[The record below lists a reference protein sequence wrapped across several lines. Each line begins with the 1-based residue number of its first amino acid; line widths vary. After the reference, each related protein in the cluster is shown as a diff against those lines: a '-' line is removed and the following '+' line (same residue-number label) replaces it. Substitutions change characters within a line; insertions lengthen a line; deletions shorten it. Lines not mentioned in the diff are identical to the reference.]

1 MANRQRAE
9 ARRKAQAKAA
19 RQSGEGG
26 GLKWL
31 WVALGVVVLVVAGI
45 VVFASGG
52 DDSPTTTGTDD
63 TSKSSLPD
71 SQPVTVTG
79 DPLVAFPKDG
89 SAPADDPGF
98 GATAPVLSGLDFQGD
113 PIVIDPAKEGQAYMV
128 VFLAHWCV
136 HCNAE
141 VPRLLDWKKTG
152 GVPDNLKIIGV
163 ATAVDP
169 SLPNYPPADWFSVK
183 GWSWP
188 VMVDES
194 LGAQTAGTAAR
205 AYGASGWP
213 YFVIVGADGKVKAR
227 YSGEIEIDALQ
238 QLVDDAMAA

>member
-26 GLKWL
+26 SFKWL
-31 WVALGVVVLVVAGI
+31 WIGLGVVVLVVAGI
-45 VVFASGG
+45 VVFASSG
-52 DDSPTTTGTDD
+52 DDSKASQSTDN
-63 TSKSSLPD
+63 TSLSNLPD

-79 DPLVAFPKDG
+79 DPLDKYLDG
-89 SAPADDPGF
+89 TAPADDSAF
-98 GATAPVLSGLDFQGD
+98 GVSAPVLSGLDFQGD
-113 PIVIDPAKEGQAYMV
+113 PVVIDPAKEGQAYMV
-128 VFLAHWCV
+128 VFLAHWCP

-141 VPRLLDWKKTG
+141 IPRLLDWKKTG
-152 GVPDNLKIIGV
+152 GVPDNLKIVGV
-163 ATAVDP
+163 ATAVSP
-169 SLPNYPPADWFSVK
+169 TAAYYPPAQWFSVK

-188 VMVDES
+188 VMVDQS
-194 LGAQTAGTAAR
+194 QGAQVAGVAAT